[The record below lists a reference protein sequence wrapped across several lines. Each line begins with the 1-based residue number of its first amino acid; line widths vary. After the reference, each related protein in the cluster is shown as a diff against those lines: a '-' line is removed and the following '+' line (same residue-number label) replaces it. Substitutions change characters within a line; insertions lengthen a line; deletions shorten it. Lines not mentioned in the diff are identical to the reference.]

1 MNKEQQQTIGVI
13 GVGLLG
19 SSICFR
25 LREAGYPVIGFD
37 SRAEQLDYLV
47 HIGGQASSSVEEL
60 VGRAEILILS
70 LPDSTVSSSVCKQ
83 IATCAAPS
91 TVVIDTTTG
100 TPDDAIEI
108 ATHLGH
114 QNIQFMDATVAG
126 SSSQVKAGEGVFMVG
141 GDKEQF
147 KQQQALLEQL
157 SNVIFHVGPVGSG
170 ARLKLI
176 VNLAIGLHRAVL
188 AESLALAEASG
199 VDLPTALQVLKA
211 TPAYSA
217 AMDTKGEKMIQQDF
231 TPQARLRQHRKD
243 VRLIRQL
250 AAQNEQTLPLSDLH
264 AKLLDTAI
272 DAGLGELD
280 NSAIYQVLRDNLTQ

>member
-1 MNKEQQQTIGVI
+1 MNKKEKQTIGVI

-25 LREAGYPVIGFD
+25 LREADYPVIGFD
-37 SRAEQLDYLV
+37 SRSEQLDYLV
-47 HIGGQASSSVEEL
+47 HIGGQVGSSVKEL
-60 VGRAEILILS
+60 VSKAKVILLS
-70 LPDSTVSSSVCKQ
+70 LPDSTVSSSVCEQ
-83 IATCAAPS
+83 IAKCATAG

-100 TPDDAIEI
+100 TPDDAVEI
-108 ATHLGH
+108 ATNLGR
-114 QNIQFMDATVAG
+114 QKIQFMDATVAG

-141 GDKEQF
+141 GDTEHFQ
-147 KQQQALLEQL
+147 QQQALLKQL

-217 AMDTKGEKMIQQDF
+217 AMDTKGKKMIQQDF
-231 TPQARLRQHRKD
+231 SPQARLRQHRKD

-250 AAQNEQTLPLSDLH
+250 AAQNEQSLPLSDIH
-264 AKLLDTAI
+264 AKLLDVAI
-272 DAGLGELD
+272 NAGLGELD
-280 NSAIYQVLRDNLTQ
+280 NSAIYQVLRDNLS